1 MAIGDKRWDDISL
14 RGDFFK
20 FKTILAQ
27 GNGNFNLQYND
38 LVGFNH
44 NSSPTVGFGL
54 GLNFCFDQWEWNSVV
69 TDQNNR
75 IKSFPDFW
83 QHYELKAD
91 ALKKLKNYKEAN
103 KTYKIAADKL
113 KLDTEVST
121 SDRKIFTKR
130 MKNKIVR

>member
-1 MAIGDKRWDDISL
+1 MNLAEKEFKKETKLTGNFYLAIGDKRWDDISL

-75 IKSFPDFW
+75 IK
-83 QHYELKAD
+83 YE
-91 ALKKLKNYKEAN
+91 
-103 KTYKIAADKL
+103 
-113 KLDTEVST
+113 
-121 SDRKIFTKR
+121 
-130 MKNKIVR
+130 